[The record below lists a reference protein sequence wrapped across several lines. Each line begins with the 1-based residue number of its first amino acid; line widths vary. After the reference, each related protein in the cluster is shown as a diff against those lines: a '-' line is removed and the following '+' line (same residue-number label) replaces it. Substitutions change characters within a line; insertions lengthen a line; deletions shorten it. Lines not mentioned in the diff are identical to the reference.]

1 MSASSRVAVIVLMVG
16 GVLMSIAGTCVAT
29 VARRPEITLRAL
41 FWAGS
46 DAAAHPERYVKP
58 ELLGAVRAVSL
69 LGVGLFATGALILAF
84 HAIAG
89 LI

>member
-1 MSASSRVAVIVLMVG
+1 MVIALMLG
-16 GVLMSIAGTCVAT
+16 GVLASVVSLCITT
-29 VARRPEITLRAL
+29 VARRQDITLRAL

-58 ELLGAVRAVSL
+58 EMLGAVKSL
-69 LGVGLFATGALILAF
+69 NFLGVGLFVTGALIMAF

-89 LI
+89 LL

>member
-1 MSASSRVAVIVLMVG
+1 VAVIVLMLA
-16 GVLMSIAGTCVAT
+16 GVLVSIAGICITT

-58 ELLGAVRAVSL
+58 EQLGAVRAANF

-89 LI
+89 LL